1 VRAVRSNQPSA
12 GRGWLWRAQS
22 ARTSLGARC
31 NLVYEHADFR
41 LFDRASYMTPLSS
54 RERLILAE
62 WERARVSRVTGSDV
76 AGRWGA
82 EKAGKIT
89 SALVRK
95 GALRRVGKG
104 IFLVVPFRAQARP
117 STPSAAAMVAALLS
131 DEPYYLGGLWALTY
145 HRLTLQQYTTRLDAF
160 VVRSHQPR
168 TLANAHVRFHRVP
181 PLRIAKGSEVASL
194 EGSPARVS
202 TKEGTLLDLLDY
214 PDMAGAMRASLGLVE
229 PALGQ
234 VDLEKLARLATASS
248 RSSTCQRLG
257 VLLERKGVTPSKLAA
272 LRRRAL
278 ATRSLTSMVPGTPRR
293 GQVNSRW
300 RVVENDL

>member
-1 VRAVRSNQPSA
+1 MR
-12 GRGWLWRAQS
+12 
-22 ARTSLGARC
+22 
-31 NLVYEHADFR
+31 
-41 LFDRASYMTPLSS
+41 PLSS

-62 WERARVSRVTGSDV
+62 WERARVSRVTRADV

-82 EKAGKIT
+82 EKADKIT

-145 HRLTLQQYTTRLDAF
+145 HRLTLQQYTTRIDAF
-160 VVRSHQPR
+160 VARSHQPR

-181 PLRIAKGSEVASL
+181 PSRIASGSVVASL
-194 EGSPARVS
+194 EGSSARVS

-214 PDMAGAMRASLGLVE
+214 PDMAGAMRASLALVE

-234 VDLEKLARLATASS
+234 VDLQQLARLATAVG

-257 VLLERKGVTPSKLAA
+257 VLLERKGINLSKLSA

-278 ATRSLTSMVPGTPRR
+278 AMQSLTSMVPGTPRR